1 LHNKHTIKTQFCM
14 RDFSNLIFF
23 FGRGEGKQSEKNII
37 FWHQLPDLC
46 DIFSNIYLNS
56 SRETFKIAWW
66 SWWVMCVDL
75 NIMKLN
81 QIHLPYGSE
90 KKFFFFYIYR
100 DDTRK
105 KQQQKYHTLS
115 SQSVSVTVTLFFSS
129 SMLILYSVLCWKKFP
144 PSSCEKKKFTH
155 SLTTQACKIELN
167 SWTAKIISTSVAI
180 VGVILLNSS
189 YIK

>member
-1 LHNKHTIKTQFCM
+1 MHNKHTIKTQFCM

-90 KKFFFFYIYR
+90 KKNFFFYIET
-100 DDTRK
+100 TREK
-105 KQQQKYHTLS
+105 SNNKNITRSLL
-115 SQSVSVTVTLFFSS
+115 SQSQSQSLFFFP
-129 SMLILYSVLCWKKFP
+129 LLCLYFIACYVGKSFP
-144 PSSCEKKKFTH
+144 HRVVKKKNSLTH
-155 SLTTQACKIELN
+155 SPHKHV
-167 SWTAKIISTSVAI
+167 K
-180 VGVILLNSS
+180 
-189 YIK
+189 